1 MDEMDFK
8 DIYIESVLGDIKA
21 CVGNKI
27 NLDVDDDVQDI
38 SGNRIEMT
46 DSKMRV
52 ILKDILFHSS
62 IVGFNEGIDLDKIN
76 YNFMIFQDTDEEN
89 AKRKFKCCLVLYYA
103 ALYFGSISL
112 LNKFFQKSFNFGND
126 PEELSLCFLDL
137 ELAKMFEEDEYF
149 RIAFKSKK
157 VVDSFYQSI
166 KKVKGKERRKYLEKF
181 SRIIKQRDDLLET
194 ALTRNRLD
202 IFDEDTYLK
211 ASKEQ
216 LGGVICNTSGALS
229 EETITRINNLIK
241 NTDFCQGYFE
251 NTEVMYAN
259 FTDEELADIGCDL
272 ERYYVNVINSGA
284 DLSRIK
290 KLYAMNNSITDCKVT
305 YDTRFLKIFSDE
317 EIAQMNYAMITGLYY
332 DGALFRT
339 DDELSENE
347 IIRLRKKYEKWS
359 SQLKQEKSKFKV
371 KALIGLS

>member
-137 ELAKMFEEDEYF
+137 ELAKMF
-149 RIAFKSKK
+149 
-157 VVDSFYQSI
+157 
-166 KKVKGKERRKYLEKF
+166 
-181 SRIIKQRDDLLET
+181 
-194 ALTRNRLD
+194 
-202 IFDEDTYLK
+202 
-211 ASKEQ
+211 
-216 LGGVICNTSGALS
+216 
-229 EETITRINNLIK
+229 RINNLIK

-259 FTDEELADIGCDL
+259 FTDEELADIGFDL